1 MCILGILCL
10 KRCERQA
17 LVPDPIQRGTPLL
30 TVEGRCHLSIRHIHC
45 HLPVTQYSADQGR
58 LLRKLRRLR
67 GALSRLL
74 HVHPLRITLPPYHHP
89 LRTSLPVF
97 FLHFL
102 SLPLPDSPGRLLPMR
117 FLSKRDRIITT
128 RENRSHAHQATRTMS
143 CLRLLWTRS
152 LSQEASWAG
161 QG

>member
-1 MCILGILCL
+1 MCILEVLCR

-17 LVPDPIQRGTPLL
+17 SVPDPIQRDTPLL
-30 TVEGRCHLSIRHIHC
+30 TDAGRCHISIPHIHC

-58 LLRKLRRLR
+58 LLHKLL
-67 GALSRLL
+67 GALSRPL
-74 HVHPLRITLPPYHHP
+74 HVRHLRITLPPYHHP

-102 SLPLPDSPGRLLPMR
+102 SLPRPHSPGRLLPMR

-128 RENRSHAHQATRTMS
+128 RGSRSHAHQAKRTMN

-152 LSQEASWAG
+152 LSQEVSWAG